1 MEIKVIN
8 KTTSNSVAY
17 ALYKVY
23 PLSKGN
29 FRFKLGFF
37 KNPFDYEAEARWY
50 DKHEHDEQTW
60 FEADRIYYDVLD
72 PKTVVDSEAF
82 RAKCVAYVK
91 RKMDEYEERS
101 RRYDKWKED
110 LALKGIDEHSLP
122 LSERYFPKLFGGGP
136 SPSSFYDDI
145 RYGLVPELV
154 PSHPSEVEIVNRC
167 ASSSSSRMQGTQLT
181 CDSIK
186 TALRYLYN

>member
-8 KTTSNSVAY
+8 KTTSKSVAY

-50 DKHEHDEQTW
+50 DKNEHDEQAW
-60 FEADRIYYDVLD
+60 FEADRIYFDVLD

-91 RKMDEYEERS
+91 RKMAECDERS

-110 LALKGIDEHSLP
+110 LARKGIDEHSLP
-122 LSERYFPKLFGGGP
+122 LSERYFPKLFGGDP

-145 RYGLVPELV
+145 RSGFVPELV
-154 PSHPSEVEIVNRC
+154 PSHPAEVEIVNRC
-167 ASSSSSRMQGTQLT
+167 ASSSSSRTQCTQLT
-181 CDSIK
+181 RESIEN
-186 TALRYLYN
+186 ALRYIYN